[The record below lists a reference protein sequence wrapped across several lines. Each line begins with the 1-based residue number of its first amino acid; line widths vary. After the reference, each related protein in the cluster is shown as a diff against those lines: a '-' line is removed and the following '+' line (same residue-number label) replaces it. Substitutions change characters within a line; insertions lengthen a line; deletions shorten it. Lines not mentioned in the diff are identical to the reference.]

1 MANVS
6 FITGTE
12 QQYTNLAT
20 KDSNSLYFLSNGK
33 VYKGSTL
40 LSNNV
45 IAVAD
50 GNDFPTSGA
59 VAGTFYIKSTGECA
73 YYNGT
78 NYVLISGFALSEL
91 ETLENRIN
99 STIESALVS
108 TYGLNKVSKLIDRSI
123 TSISNNEVTS
133 IGTNAFAN
141 CDSLTTALFPNATY
155 IGGSAFNSCSAL
167 TTANLPKCTFIG
179 PYAFKDCTS
188 LTTAEFPKLSRIETR
203 AFHNCGLTTFI
214 LSNDSVATLV
224 AGDAFSNT
232 PISSGTGYI
241 YVPDDL
247 VSSYQSANNWSEYS
261 ARFKGLSELSE

>member
-1 MANVS
+1 MANVN

-108 TYGLNKVSKLIDRSI
+108 TYGLNKVSKIIDRSI

-133 IGTNAFAN
+133 IGINAFAN
-141 CDSLTTALFPNATY
+141 CDSLTTALFPNAIY

-167 TTANLPKCTFIG
+167 TTVDFSNVAIIDGNGLYGC
-179 PYAFKDCTS
+179 YS

-203 AFHNCGLTTFI
+203 AFRNCGLTTFI

-232 PISSGTGYI
+232 PISGGTGYI

-247 VSSYQSANNWSEYS
+247 VSSYQSANNWSGYS
-261 ARFKGLSELSE
+261 ARFKGLSELPE

>member
-1 MANVS
+1 MS
-6 FITGTE
+6 TIKGTL
-12 QQYTNLAT
+12 TI
-20 KDSNSLYFLSNGK
+20 KDSNELKEIYPRTSADMVTYGNTTVDAALGGKADVADLSN
-33 VYKGSTL
+33 
-40 LSNNV
+40 
-45 IAVAD
+45 
-50 GNDFPTSGA
+50 
-59 VAGTFYIKSTGECA
+59 
-73 YYNGT
+73 
-78 NYVLISGFALSEL
+78 L
-91 ETLENRIN
+91 ETSIN
-99 STIESALVS
+99 TAIADAITS
-108 TYGLNKVSKLIDRSI
+108 TYGLRSVSGLIDRSI

-141 CDSLTTALFPNATY
+141 CDKLTTALFPNVTY

-167 TTANLPKCTFIG
+167 TTVDFSNVVTIDGNGLYGCS
-179 PYAFKDCTS
+179 S

-203 AFHNCGLTTFI
+203 AFRNCGFTTFI

-247 VSSYQSANNWSEYS
+247 VSSYQSANNWSGYS

>member
-108 TYGLNKVSKLIDRSI
+108 TYGLNKVSKIIDRSI

-133 IGTNAFAN
+133 IGVNAFAN
-141 CDSLTTALFPNATY
+141 CSSLTTALFPNATY

-167 TTANLPKCTFIG
+167 TTVDFSNVATIDGNGLYGCS
-179 PYAFKDCTS
+179 S

-203 AFHNCGLTTFI
+203 AFRNCGLTTFI

>member
-108 TYGLNKVSKLIDRSI
+108 TYGLNKVSKIIDRSI

-133 IGTNAFAN
+133 IGINAFAN
-141 CDSLTTALFPNATY
+141 CDSLTTALFPNAIY

-167 TTANLPKCTFIG
+167 TTVDFSNVAMIDGNGLYGC
-179 PYAFKDCTS
+179 YS

-203 AFHNCGLTTFI
+203 GFDTYYVIERIDEETI
-214 LSNDSVATLV
+214 SVEV
-224 AGDAFSNT
+224 
-232 PISSGTGYI
+232 
-241 YVPDDL
+241 
-247 VSSYQSANNWSEYS
+247 
-261 ARFKGLSELSE
+261 R

>member
-1 MANVS
+1 MS
-6 FITGTE
+6 TIKGTL
-12 QQYTNLAT
+12 TI
-20 KDSNSLYFLSNGK
+20 KDSNELKEIYPRTSADMVTYGNTTVDAALGGKADVADLSN
-33 VYKGSTL
+33 
-40 LSNNV
+40 
-45 IAVAD
+45 
-50 GNDFPTSGA
+50 
-59 VAGTFYIKSTGECA
+59 
-73 YYNGT
+73 
-78 NYVLISGFALSEL
+78 L
-91 ETLENRIN
+91 ETSIN
-99 STIESALVS
+99 TAIADAITS
-108 TYGLNKVSKLIDRSI
+108 TYGLRSVSGLIDRTI
-123 TSISNNEVTS
+123 KTISNNEVTS

-141 CDSLTTALFPNATY
+141 CDKLTTALFPNVTY

-167 TTANLPKCTFIG
+167 TTVDFSNVVTIDGNGLYGCS
-179 PYAFKDCTS
+179 S

-203 AFHNCGLTTFI
+203 AFRNCGLTTFI